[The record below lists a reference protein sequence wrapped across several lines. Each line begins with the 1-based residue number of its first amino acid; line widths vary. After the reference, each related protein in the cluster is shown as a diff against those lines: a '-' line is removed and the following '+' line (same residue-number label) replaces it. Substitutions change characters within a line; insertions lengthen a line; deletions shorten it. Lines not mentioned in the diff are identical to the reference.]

1 MIATH
6 DTTRIPTW
14 ETPGDREY
22 PWLTLGP
29 ASRGEGQAGLAV
41 PPRQS
46 GQSQG
51 GLQRFGQLMDVL
63 EGWVFRPLAGRPRGP
78 PGHGHDTTLGAERPA
93 PARVAGPRLA
103 PRGDR
108 RHSGRPGFSGRAQ
121 RTSVL

>member
-1 MIATH
+1 MN
-6 DTTRIPTW
+6 TTRIPTW

-22 PWLTLGP
+22 PWSTLGP

-51 GLQRFGQLMDVL
+51 GLQRFGQLMDDL
-63 EGWVFRPLAGRPRGP
+63 EEWVFGPLPDGTWVH
-78 PGHGHDTTLGAERPA
+78 PGHGHDTTLGAKRPA
-93 PARVAGPRLA
+93 PARVAGPWLA

-108 RHSGRPGFSGRAQ
+108 GTAGRPGFSGLLCYRQ
-121 RTSVL
+121 RCC